1 MSCNLFLVTMNI
13 FHILP
18 EITATN
24 ISSTPSINLISAY
37 PGNNTARFQEISK
50 SVSHA
55 STTEEK
61 ISKEFMFCK
70 TNLTARNYVTYM
82 MRLDLCS
89 FVEGRNLV
97 EAECRNTSYKLILET
112 YEYFELVHLK
122 FCNEEAFNAVCGWP
136 SLAREERYGTAGL
149 IKWWITYNNLTMST
163 ALSEQKNKIDHRTT
177 RVSVSKSFCRQISA
191 YFKTLTDR
199 YG

>member
-97 EAECRNTSYKLILET
+97 EAEYRNTSHKLILET
-112 YEYFELVHLK
+112 YQHF
-122 FCNEEAFNAVCGWP
+122 
-136 SLAREERYGTAGL
+136 
-149 IKWWITYNNLTMST
+149 
-163 ALSEQKNKIDHRTT
+163 
-177 RVSVSKSFCRQISA
+177 
-191 YFKTLTDR
+191 
-199 YG
+199 